1 MWSNRLNN
9 LANIQPSSLHEAFA
23 SAFPGL
29 GSITEPT
36 DITMDLHH
44 RILLTA
50 ASAITLCLPLA
61 ASAADTSASASP
73 LEKNKQT
80 VIAFYDKALNEKD
93 AEGALRFVGPY
104 YKQHNPQAE
113 DGKEGFRK
121 FIQWVRDDHPASHSE
136 ITQVFAEG
144 DYVILNVHMVRV
156 PGERGLAIGEIFRL
170 EGGKIVEH
178 WDRIQ
183 AVPEKSSNPNGM
195 F

>member
-1 MWSNRLNN
+1 MWSICLNN
-9 LANIQPSSLHEAFA
+9 LADIRHPDPHEASA

-29 GSITEPT
+29 GSIPDPT
-36 DITMDLHH
+36 DIAMDLHH
-44 RILLTA
+44 RILLIA
-50 ASAITLCLPLA
+50 ASAIALCLPIS
-61 ASAADTSASASP
+61 ASAADMTTSAST
-73 LEKNKQT
+73 LEQNKQA

-93 AEGALRFVGPY
+93 ADGALRFVGAY

-113 DGKEGFRK
+113 DGKDGFRK

-183 AVPEKSSNPNGM
+183 AIPEKSSNPNGM